1 MNPAFLTFFNTL
13 MKYFKAVLY
22 YTTEKLSTVLKLFTL
37 KERLYTVKSNRVAL
51 LYTQP
56 KPPDLLQQA
65 CQFHQVASSLLRS
78 GLLQL
83 VI

>member
-51 LYTQP
+51 CTQP
-56 KPPDLLQQA
+56 KPPDFSQQA